1 MATTRILVVDDE
13 EDLCEILKFNLE
25 IEGYEVDTAYSA
37 EEALKKDLTV
47 YNLLLLDV
55 MMGEIS
61 GFKMA
66 RILRQDEKTANTP
79 IIFLTAKDTENDM
92 LTGFNLGA
100 DDYISKPFSIRQ
112 VIARVKAVLRR
123 TSEKSKEKEIE
134 KDQSEGILTDTQF
147 KNMTLNDLF
156 EIHMDTRKLAESTQ
170 ANYRRMWNSLVRN
183 ELGQMKVVQ
192 VRPSHV
198 RLFYSRL
205 SKQKYSH
212 STIKFLHNMILPS
225 FEVAVDD
232 DIIRKNPAKRTL
244 GDYGEPEK
252 KRTALSF
259 DQQKN
264 LLNYVKNSEVFH
276 IYLPLLQV
284 MIGTGLR
291 CGELI
296 GLTWKDVDLKTRT
309 VYVNHQ
315 LIYKNYGDGC
325 DFHVTMPKTEAG
337 IREIPMSKMVAK
349 AFEAQRRLNFQM
361 GIPRD
366 VKIEGLSNFVFMSR
380 SGRPMMP
387 TTVNFILRD
396 IVKAYNEEENERAKR
411 ERRKPEEL
419 PHISAHILRH
429 TACTRM
435 AETDLDMKVVQY
447 VMGHANISVT
457 MEVYNHITDRSR
469 IEKEIAKMDLV
480 QIM

>member
-1 MATTRILVVDDE
+1 M
-13 EDLCEILKFNLE
+13 
-25 IEGYEVDTAYSA
+25 
-37 EEALKKDLTV
+37 
-47 YNLLLLDV
+47 
-55 MMGEIS
+55 
-61 GFKMA
+61 
-66 RILRQDEKTANTP
+66 
-79 IIFLTAKDTENDM
+79 
-92 LTGFNLGA
+92 
-100 DDYISKPFSIRQ
+100 
-112 VIARVKAVLRR
+112 
-123 TSEKSKEKEIE
+123 
-134 KDQSEGILTDTQF
+134 
-147 KNMTLNDLF
+147 
-156 EIHMDTRKLAESTQ
+156 
-170 ANYRRMWNSLVRN
+170 
-183 ELGQMKVVQ
+183 
-192 VRPSHV
+192 
-198 RLFYSRL
+198 
-205 SKQKYSH
+205 
-212 STIKFLHNMILPS
+212 
-225 FEVAVDD
+225 
-232 DIIRKNPAKRTL
+232 
-244 GDYGEPEK
+244 
-252 KRTALSF
+252 
-259 DQQKN
+259 
-264 LLNYVKNSEVFH
+264 
-276 IYLPLLQV
+276 
-284 MIGTGLR
+284 
-291 CGELI
+291 
-296 GLTWKDVDLKTRT
+296 DLKTRT

-325 DFHVTMPKTEAG
+325 DFHVTMPKTEVG

-349 AFEAQRRLNFQM
+349 AFETQRRLNFQM

>member
-1 MATTRILVVDDE
+1 MYRYKDE
-13 EDLCEILKFNLE
+13 RTGRRLAVYSPDL
-25 IEGYEVDTAYSA
+25 A
-37 EEALKKDLTV
+37 E
-47 YNLLLLDV
+47 
-55 MMGEIS
+55 
-61 GFKMA
+61 
-66 RILRQDEKTANTP
+66 LRK
-79 IIFLTAKDTENDM
+79 
-92 LTGFNLGA
+92 
-100 DDYISKPFSIRQ
+100 
-112 VIARVKAVLRR
+112 
-123 TSEKSKEKEIE
+123 KEKEIE
-134 KDQSEGILTDTQF
+134 KDQDEGILTDTQF
-147 KNMTLNDLF
+147 KSMTLNELF
-156 EIHMDTRKLAESTQ
+156 DIYLETRKLAERTR

-232 DIIRKNPAKRTL
+232 DIIRKNPAKKAL

-264 LLNYVKNSEVFH
+264 LLNFVKNSEAFQN
-276 IYLPLLQV
+276 YLPMLQV

-309 VYVNHQ
+309 VSVNHQ

-325 DFHVTMPKTEAG
+325 SFHVTMPKTEAG
-337 IREIPMSKMVAK
+337 IREIPMSRMVAR
-349 AFEAQRRLNFQM
+349 AFEVQRRLNFQA

-366 VKIEGLSNFVFMSR
+366 VEIEGLSDFVFMSR

-387 TTVNFILRD
+387 ASVNFILRD
-396 IVKAYNEEENERAKR
+396 IVKAYNKEENERAKR

-419 PHISAHILRH
+419 PTITAHILRH

-457 MEVYNHITDRSR
+457 MDVYNHVTDRER
-469 IEKEIAKMDLV
+469 IEREIAKLDEV
-480 QIM
+480 QVM

>member
-1 MATTRILVVDDE
+1 
-13 EDLCEILKFNLE
+13 
-25 IEGYEVDTAYSA
+25 
-37 EEALKKDLTV
+37 
-47 YNLLLLDV
+47 
-55 MMGEIS
+55 
-61 GFKMA
+61 MA
-66 RILRQDEKTANTP
+66 RKDNRGRNLRTGESQRKDGLYMYRYKDER
-79 IIFLTAKDTENDM
+79 
-92 LTGFNLGA
+92 TGRRL
-100 DDYISKPFSIRQ
+100 
-112 VIARVKAVLRR
+112 AVYSPDLAELR
-123 TSEKSKEKEIE
+123 KKEKEIE

-291 CGELI
+291 CGDDDDKIRLNQRKPSKYK
-296 GLTWKDVDLKTRT
+296 GLRRFGPEKNLQRINKFMKERP
-309 VYVNHQ
+309 
-315 LIYKNYGDGC
+315 IFYKNLIQMKENIRFYLRC
-325 DFHVTMPKTEAG
+325 FYCITKVMILQFNSENRTELARNG
-337 IREIPMSKMVAK
+337 
-349 AFEAQRRLNFQM
+349 
-361 GIPRD
+361 
-366 VKIEGLSNFVFMSR
+366 
-380 SGRPMMP
+380 
-387 TTVNFILRD
+387 
-396 IVKAYNEEENERAKR
+396 
-411 ERRKPEEL
+411 
-419 PHISAHILRH
+419 
-429 TACTRM
+429 
-435 AETDLDMKVVQY
+435 
-447 VMGHANISVT
+447 
-457 MEVYNHITDRSR
+457 
-469 IEKEIAKMDLV
+469 
-480 QIM
+480 